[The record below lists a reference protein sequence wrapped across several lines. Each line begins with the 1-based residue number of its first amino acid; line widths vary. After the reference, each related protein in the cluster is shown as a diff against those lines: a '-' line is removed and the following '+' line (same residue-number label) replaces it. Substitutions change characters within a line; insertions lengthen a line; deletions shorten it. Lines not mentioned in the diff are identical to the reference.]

1 MVDSNPAMAEPEQT
15 KKKRTPRDF
24 LRIAFRHRGLFAVG
38 TSLFAIAA
46 LAAVPYI
53 PQFEKKYTGTA
64 IFERRSDAAVGLQR
78 RGEADSFES
87 IKLTLEH
94 ELAGRKAVER
104 AVGEPPVGLGLTKGA
119 AFPRGS
125 DGQLTPEGIKARQE
139 LVKRLQEAIKTKWDV
154 RSEQV
159 DLVSVSFTHKD
170 PELAEKLPNTLVR
183 NYINRVSQNIVERL
197 TASRDFLE
205 KQVGDIEERLSA
217 ATKRRID
224 FETEHGGMLP
234 DSPGALQEKM
244 REVSGDIDSVRRQH
258 TTAQQTLERL
268 NALAKKVQE
277 NPDEPFQ
284 TVMGPN
290 PELER
295 LKEQLRTY
303 KDNLQNARTLSHMTE
318 KHPTVITLREKI
330 AEIEAQIEKTPE
342 ETVLQKVYGKGEGS
356 DSLSMALAAARSEV
370 EMTEG
375 ELTRLQKRLDDLQEL
390 MANYSP
396 IRQMYLDILGKVRDL
411 EAEKKSWQERL
422 SGVEMALSA
431 EVAKRRTHLNAVQLA
446 EKQFQ
451 PSSPKLHY
459 LLGFALVGGLAF
471 GGGLVLLANMLDRS
485 VWTPQDAEKAF
496 GVPVCGVIGEIVRPT
511 TRLWRGVRRF
521 LVEPATMLV
530 LLAAIGI
537 GCLNTVLWL
546 QYPEQYAQWTSAPLA
561 YLGERTAEIWP
572 TLKQAL

>member
-1 MVDSNPAMAEPEQT
+1 MAEPEQT
-15 KKKRTPRDF
+15 RKKRTPRDF

-94 ELAGRKAVER
+94 ELKGRTAIER
-104 AVGEPPVGLGLTKGA
+104 AVEELGLTKGL
-119 AFPRGS
+119 PRGN
-125 DGQLTPEGIKARQE
+125 DGQLTLKGTKDKQA
-139 LVKRLQEAIKTKWDV
+139 LVKRLKEAVGARWDV

-170 PELAEKLPNTLVR
+170 PNRAQQLPNTLVR
-183 NYINRVSQNIVERL
+183 NYINRVSENIVERL
-197 TASRDFLE
+197 TASRDFLQ
-205 KQVGDIEERLSA
+205 KQVQGIEQRLAA

-224 FETEHGGMLP
+224 FEAEHGGMLP

-244 REVSGDIDSVRRQH
+244 REVGGDIDSVRRQQ
-258 TTAQQTLERL
+258 TTARQTFERL
-268 NALAKKVQE
+268 NALAEKIQE

-284 TVMGPN
+284 VVKGPN

-303 KDNLQNARTLSHMTE
+303 KDSLQNARTLNHMTE
-318 KHPTVITLREKI
+318 KHPTVVTLREKI
-330 AEIEAQIEKTPE
+330 AEIEKQIEEEPE
-342 ETVLQKVYGKGEGS
+342 ETVLEKIYGKGAGN
-356 DSLSMALAAARSEV
+356 DNLSMALAAARSEV

-375 ELTRLQKRLDDLQEL
+375 ELKRLQKRLDDLQAL

-411 EAEKKSWQERL
+411 EAEKTSWQERL

-446 EKQFQ
+446 EKQFR

-459 LLGFALVGGLAF
+459 LLGFALMGGLAF
-471 GGGLVLLANMLDRS
+471 GSGLVLLANMVDRS

-496 GVPVCGVIGEIVRPT
+496 GLPVCGVIGEIVPPT
-511 TRLWRGVRRF
+511 TRLWRGARRF
-521 LVEPATMLV
+521 LVEPAIMLV

-537 GCLNTVLWL
+537 GCLNAVLWL
-546 QYPEQYAQWTSAPLA
+546 QEPEQYAQWTSAPLA
-561 YLGERTAEIWP
+561 YLGERTAEVWLN
-572 TLKQAL
+572 LKQAL